1 MKWRQF
7 RRSENVEDYT
17 DIDKPVRGG
26 PWADVFMSIAEMLKL
41 AKSSLAKDAGAD
53 DVKKT

>member
-53 DVKKT
+53 DIKRT